1 LIACLLAH
9 IALVAALAVYF
20 SAPKYVPL
28 PLVGL
33 ALAAVLLFRVRQ
45 RVPSIY
51 WIFSL
56 GLTLFSININ
66 SWWVSVAGDE
76 YGFYESA
83 RNILEKT
90 GIGTVA
96 SRLFD
101 EMGVYGQNPYLA
113 SVVQSLFM
121 RVFGTL
127 NFGWRFSSIYLA
139 ALSIPLFY
147 FFFKQFFTRRVA
159 LWACFFLAVSEY
171 LIDFSKIGYVS
182 LQALFALSVSLA
194 AAAWAVRSERVAA
207 FAVTGAILAM
217 NFYSYGI
224 ALVGI
229 ALAGLLLL
237 WYVPPI
243 SRAAWRRWGALAAGF
258 GLLTFPLIFQ
268 PAFWKMG
275 FGFTVFGS
283 FGINPPTDS
292 IIQELFN
299 RILTSVFSYLY
310 SPNESHFVAVSFVD
324 WMTAILVG
332 IGFFAIL
339 YQIRRNRFAAFFLVG
354 WGILLGVAGVLG
366 SPTLPSTTRMFVV
379 LPWWAAAAAFGLQW
393 ILDRIPADTRLGMR
407 MGGVILG
414 AILLAVVGI
423 NLFQAAVVSRARW
436 VDRLPFEAHV
446 QHLAEITRN
455 HASGAPGQFVF
466 MTYSGWS
473 LDPFLLFQ
481 KIYPQAWT
489 GVNFQKVVVDGPFL
503 PETSLP
509 YVMDSRSIILV
520 VPTLPQPWQE
530 ELRISLLALGEQWC
544 PVYTSYRKWI
554 YDLYIPKG
562 MEWVCSVAD

>member
-1 LIACLLAH
+1 
-9 IALVAALAVYF
+9 
-20 SAPKYVPL
+20 
-28 PLVGL
+28 
-33 ALAAVLLFRVRQ
+33 
-45 RVPSIY
+45 
-51 WIFSL
+51 
-56 GLTLFSININ
+56 
-66 SWWVSVAGDE
+66 
-76 YGFYESA
+76 
-83 RNILEKT
+83 
-90 GIGTVA
+90 
-96 SRLFD
+96 
-101 EMGVYGQNPYLA
+101 
-113 SVVQSLFM
+113 
-121 RVFGTL
+121 
-127 NFGWRFSSIYLA
+127 
-139 ALSIPLFY
+139 
-147 FFFKQFFTRRVA
+147 
-159 LWACFFLAVSEY
+159 
-171 LIDFSKIGYVS
+171 
-182 LQALFALSVSLA
+182 
-194 AAAWAVRSERVAA
+194 
-207 FAVTGAILAM
+207 
-217 NFYSYGI
+217 
-224 ALVGI
+224 
-229 ALAGLLLL
+229 
-237 WYVPPI
+237 
-243 SRAAWRRWGALAAGF
+243 
-258 GLLTFPLIFQ
+258 
-268 PAFWKMG
+268 
-275 FGFTVFGS
+275 
-283 FGINPPTDS
+283 
-292 IIQELFN
+292 
-299 RILTSVFSYLY
+299 LY

-446 QHLAEITRN
+446 QHLAEITRS

-466 MTYSGWS
+466 LTYSGWS